1 MSVNQA
7 TEAAAAAATPP
18 APAGN
23 DAAAGGKAGA
33 KAGKEDARTDMVG
46 KALGL
51 LVLLGDEPRGASAA
65 ELSRR
70 AELPFSTTYRLLGSL
85 TRDGF
90 VDYEPDGRRYHLG
103 LRIFQLGQRVSNH
116 HGFAGTALP
125 ILRRVTEETGE
136 ATILSVRDGN
146 HHLTVNKVDGP
157 QTFRVTSDPGH
168 LGALHTT
175 SVGKALVAFA
185 DDATRSQLVEELE
198 LEPLTEFSIT
208 GPGGL
213 PGRDRA
219 GAQAR
224 LRPHGRGKRAGHARC
239 RRPGL
244 QLPGPRLRLAGHGG
258 PGLPDECGGP
268 RGPGSAAPVGG
279 GRAVRPAAPAM
290 IPAAWPAE
298 IVPDCSLV
306 EQQCNM

>member
-1 MSVNQA
+1 MSVNQDTESA
-7 TEAAAAAATPP
+7 EAASAPP
-18 APAGN
+18 AR
-23 DAAAGGKAGA
+23 
-33 KAGKEDARTDMVG
+33 AGKGTKAARDDSRTDMVG

-125 ILRRVTEETGE
+125 ILRRVTEQTGE

-175 SVGKALVAFA
+175 SVGKVLVAFA

-208 GPGGL
+208 DREAFRAEIGL
-213 PGRDRA
+213 VRQRGYAVMDEENELGMRA
-219 GAQAR
+219 VAVPVFNSQGHAFASLATAVPVFRMSVEALVALVPLLQSAAAELSAR
-224 LRPHGRGKRAGHARC
+224 LP
-239 RRPGL
+239 
-244 QLPGPRLRLAGHGG
+244 
-258 PGLPDECGGP
+258 
-268 RGPGSAAPVGG
+268 
-279 GRAVRPAAPAM
+279 
-290 IPAAWPAE
+290 
-298 IVPDCSLV
+298 
-306 EQQCNM
+306 QQ

>member
-1 MSVNQA
+1 MSVNHDTGIA
-7 TEAAAAAATPP
+7 DRP
-18 APAGN
+18 AVSPV
-23 DAAAGGKAGA
+23 
-33 KAGKEDARTDMVG
+33 AGKGPSAAKDEARTDMVG

-65 ELSRR
+65 DLARR

-103 LRIFQLGQRVSNH
+103 LRVFQLGQRVSNH

-136 ATILSVRDGN
+136 ATILSVRDGM

-185 DDATRSQLVEELE
+185 DDATRAELVEGLE

-208 GPGGL
+208 
-213 PGRDRA
+213 DREA
-219 GAQAR
+219 FRAEIDAVRRRGYAAMDEENELGMRAVAVPVFNAQGTAFASLATAVPVFRMSMEALQTLVPLLQSAAAELSAR
-224 LRPHGRGKRAGHARC
+224 L
-239 RRPGL
+239 
-244 QLPGPRLRLAGHGG
+244 
-258 PGLPDECGGP
+258 
-268 RGPGSAAPVGG
+268 
-279 GRAVRPAAPAM
+279 
-290 IPAAWPAE
+290 
-298 IVPDCSLV
+298 
-306 EQQCNM
+306 QQR

>member
-1 MSVNQA
+1 MSVNQD
-7 TEAAAAAATPP
+7 TMPAADQSGAETAADSVAEPT
-18 APAGN
+18 AG
-23 DAAAGGKAGA
+23 AGPEPAAGS
-33 KAGKEDARTDMVG
+33 RTDMVG

-103 LRIFQLGQRVSNH
+103 LRVFQLGQRVSNH
-116 HGFAGTALP
+116 HGFAGTSLP

-185 DDATRSQLVEELE
+185 DDATRNRLLEELP
-198 LEPLTEFSIT
+198 LDPLTERSIT
-208 GPGGL
+208 
-213 PGRDRA
+213 DRGDFRA
-219 GAQAR
+219 EIEQVRRQGYATMDEENELGMRAVAVPVFNAQGHAFASLATAVPVFRMSMEALVALVPLLQAAAAELSAR
-224 LRPHGRGKRAGHARC
+224 LP
-239 RRPGL
+239 
-244 QLPGPRLRLAGHGG
+244 
-258 PGLPDECGGP
+258 
-268 RGPGSAAPVGG
+268 
-279 GRAVRPAAPAM
+279 
-290 IPAAWPAE
+290 
-298 IVPDCSLV
+298 
-306 EQQCNM
+306 QQ

>member
-1 MSVNQA
+1 MSVNQD
-7 TEAAAAAATPP
+7 TESTETDAPPTPAAKSPKSP
-18 APAGN
+18 
-23 DAAAGGKAGA
+23 
-33 KAGKEDARTDMVG
+33 KEDSRTDMVG

-70 AELPFSTTYRLLGSL
+70 ADLPFSTTYRLLGSL

-103 LRIFQLGQRVSNH
+103 LRVFQLGQRVSNH

-125 ILRRVTEETGE
+125 ILRRVTQETGE
-136 ATILSVRDGN
+136 ATILSVRDGV

-185 DDATRSQLVEELE
+185 DEAARAELVEGLE
-198 LEPLTEFSIT
+198 LAPLTEFSIT
-208 GPGGL
+208 
-213 PGRDRA
+213 DREA
-219 GAQAR
+219 FRAEIELVRRRGYATMDEENELGMRAIAVPVFSSQGQAFASLATAVPVFRMSMEALVALVPLLQSAAAELSAR
-224 LRPHGRGKRAGHARC
+224 LPQR
-239 RRPGL
+239 
-244 QLPGPRLRLAGHGG
+244 
-258 PGLPDECGGP
+258 
-268 RGPGSAAPVGG
+268 
-279 GRAVRPAAPAM
+279 
-290 IPAAWPAE
+290 
-298 IVPDCSLV
+298 
-306 EQQCNM
+306 

>member
-1 MSVNQA
+1 MSVKQTTA
-7 TEAAAAAATPP
+7 DEDVAADIKA
-18 APAGN
+18 
-23 DAAAGGKAGA
+23 DAKPA
-33 KAGKEDARTDMVG
+33 KADRTDMVG

-65 ELSRR
+65 EISRR

-116 HGFAGTALP
+116 HGFAGAALP
-125 ILRRVTEETGE
+125 VLRRVTEQTGE
-136 ATILSVRDGN
+136 ATILSVRDGH

-185 DDATRSQLVEELE
+185 DDGERQRLVEELE

-208 GPGGL
+208 DRDAFRAEIERVR
-213 PGRDRA
+213 GRGYALMDEENELGMRA
-219 GAQAR
+219 VAVPVFNSQGHAFASLATAVPVFRLSVEELVAQVPLLQEAAAELAAR
-224 LRPHGRGKRAGHARC
+224 LPQR
-239 RRPGL
+239 
-244 QLPGPRLRLAGHGG
+244 
-258 PGLPDECGGP
+258 
-268 RGPGSAAPVGG
+268 
-279 GRAVRPAAPAM
+279 
-290 IPAAWPAE
+290 
-298 IVPDCSLV
+298 
-306 EQQCNM
+306 

>member
-1 MSVNQA
+1 MSVNQD
-7 TEAAAAAATPP
+7 TELAGNAAIGATPNGDG
-18 APAGN
+18 ANA
-23 DAAAGGKAGA
+23 DTKAGA
-33 KAGKEDARTDMVG
+33 KAAREDSRTDMVG

-125 ILRRVTEETGE
+125 VLRRVTEETGE
-136 ATILSVRDGN
+136 ATILSVRDGH

-185 DDATRSQLVEELE
+185 DDATRSQLVEELA

-208 GPGGL
+208 
-213 PGRDRA
+213 DR
-219 GAQAR
+219 GAFRAEIELVRKRGYAVMDEENELGMRAVAVPVFNSQGHAFAALATAVPVFRMSVEALVALVPLLQAAAAELSAR
-224 LRPHGRGKRAGHARC
+224 LP
-239 RRPGL
+239 
-244 QLPGPRLRLAGHGG
+244 
-258 PGLPDECGGP
+258 
-268 RGPGSAAPVGG
+268 
-279 GRAVRPAAPAM
+279 
-290 IPAAWPAE
+290 
-298 IVPDCSLV
+298 
-306 EQQCNM
+306 QQ

>member
-1 MSVNQA
+1 MSVNQD
-7 TEAAAAAATPP
+7 TELEAAGRVA
-18 APAGN
+18 
-23 DAAAGGKAGA
+23 AAAGGGTGTAKAPKGA
-33 KAGKEDARTDMVG
+33 KEDSRTDMVG

-103 LRIFQLGQRVSNH
+103 LRVFQLGQRVSNH

-125 ILRRVTEETGE
+125 ILRRVTEKTGE

-185 DDATRSQLVEELE
+185 EDAERKRLVEELP
-198 LEPLTEFSIT
+198 LDPLTEFSVT
-208 GPGGL
+208 
-213 PGRDRA
+213 DREA
-219 GAQAR
+219 FRTEIDQVRRRGYAVMDEENELGMRAVAVPVFNAQGYAFASLATAVPVFRLSLDDLVALVPVLQEAAAELAAR
-224 LRPHGRGKRAGHARC
+224 LPQR
-239 RRPGL
+239 
-244 QLPGPRLRLAGHGG
+244 
-258 PGLPDECGGP
+258 
-268 RGPGSAAPVGG
+268 
-279 GRAVRPAAPAM
+279 
-290 IPAAWPAE
+290 
-298 IVPDCSLV
+298 
-306 EQQCNM
+306 

>member
-1 MSVNQA
+1 MSVNQDTDVSG
-7 TEAAAAAATPP
+7 TEAGPGSISKPRAVK
-18 APAGN
+18 
-23 DAAAGGKAGA
+23 D
-33 KAGKEDARTDMVG
+33 DARTDMVG

-103 LRIFQLGQRVSNH
+103 LRVFQLGQRVSNH

-125 ILRRVTEETGE
+125 ILRRVTEKTGE

-185 DDATRSQLVEELE
+185 EESERKRLVEELE

-208 GPGGL
+208 D
-213 PGRDRA
+213 RDAFRA
-219 GAQAR
+219 EIDHVRRQGYAVMDEENELGMRAVAVPVFNAQGHAFASLATAVPVFRLSMEDLVALVPVLQEAAAELSAR
-224 LRPHGRGKRAGHARC
+224 LPQR
-239 RRPGL
+239 
-244 QLPGPRLRLAGHGG
+244 
-258 PGLPDECGGP
+258 
-268 RGPGSAAPVGG
+268 
-279 GRAVRPAAPAM
+279 
-290 IPAAWPAE
+290 
-298 IVPDCSLV
+298 
-306 EQQCNM
+306 

>member
-1 MSVNQA
+1 MSVNQD
-7 TEAAAAAATPP
+7 TEAASAAAPLPP
-18 APAGN
+18 SAG
-23 DAAAGGKAGA
+23 DDGAAGGKAGA
-33 KAGKEDARTDMVG
+33 KAGKGDARTDMVG

-185 DDATRSQLVEELE
+185 DDATRSQLIDELE

-208 GPGGL
+208 
-213 PGRDRA
+213 DREA
-219 GAQAR
+219 FRAEVELVRKRGYALMDEENELGMRAVAVPVFNSQGHAFAALATAVPVFRMTVEALVALVPLLQSAAAELSAR
-224 LRPHGRGKRAGHARC
+224 LP
-239 RRPGL
+239 
-244 QLPGPRLRLAGHGG
+244 
-258 PGLPDECGGP
+258 
-268 RGPGSAAPVGG
+268 
-279 GRAVRPAAPAM
+279 
-290 IPAAWPAE
+290 
-298 IVPDCSLV
+298 
-306 EQQCNM
+306 QQ

>member
-1 MSVNQA
+1 MSVNQNIEA
-7 TEAAAAAATPP
+7 ESAAAAAEAAT
-18 APAGN
+18 APK
-23 DAAAGGKAGA
+23 AAKQ
-33 KAGKEDARTDMVG
+33 DSRTDMVG

-65 ELSRR
+65 DLSRR

-103 LRIFQLGQRVSNH
+103 LRVFQLGQRVSNH

-125 ILRRVTEETGE
+125 ILRRVTEKTGE

-175 SVGKALVAFA
+175 SVGKVLVAFA
-185 DDATRSQLVEELE
+185 EDAERKRLVEELE

-208 GPGGL
+208 DREAFRAEIDQVRRLGYAVMDEENELGMRAVAVPVFNAQGYAFASLATAVPVFRLGL
-213 PGRDRA
+213 EDMVALVPVLQEA
-219 GAQAR
+219 ASELSAR
-224 LRPHGRGKRAGHARC
+224 LPQR
-239 RRPGL
+239 
-244 QLPGPRLRLAGHGG
+244 
-258 PGLPDECGGP
+258 
-268 RGPGSAAPVGG
+268 
-279 GRAVRPAAPAM
+279 
-290 IPAAWPAE
+290 
-298 IVPDCSLV
+298 
-306 EQQCNM
+306 

>member
-1 MSVNQA
+1 MSVNQD
-7 TEAAAAAATPP
+7 TEAAE
-18 APAGN
+18 
-23 DAAAGGKAGA
+23 AAGHPRGSVPEAPRPA
-33 KAGKEDARTDMVG
+33 REDNRTDMVG

-103 LRIFQLGQRVSNH
+103 LRVFQLGQRVSNH

-125 ILRRVTEETGE
+125 ILRRVTEQSGE

-185 DDATRSQLVEELE
+185 DDATRIRLEEELE

-208 GPGGL
+208 DRDAFRAEIGL
-213 PGRDRA
+213 IRRRGYATMDEENELGMRA
-219 GAQAR
+219 IAVPVFNSQGHAFASLATAVPVFRMSMEALVALVPLLQSAAAELSAR
-224 LRPHGRGKRAGHARC
+224 LP
-239 RRPGL
+239 
-244 QLPGPRLRLAGHGG
+244 
-258 PGLPDECGGP
+258 
-268 RGPGSAAPVGG
+268 
-279 GRAVRPAAPAM
+279 
-290 IPAAWPAE
+290 
-298 IVPDCSLV
+298 
-306 EQQCNM
+306 QQ

>member
-1 MSVNQA
+1 MSVKEA
-7 TEAAAAAATPP
+7 TGSGARIQSTQEASAEGPDLKGKP
-18 APAGN
+18 A
-23 DAAAGGKAGA
+23 KSA
-33 KAGKEDARTDMVG
+33 KDDSRTDMVG

-51 LVLLGDEPRGASAA
+51 LVLLGDEPRGASAS

-125 ILRRVTEETGE
+125 ILRRVTEETRE
-136 ATILSVRDGN
+136 ATILSVRDGF

-185 DDATRSQLVEELE
+185 ENSERERLLEELP
-198 LEPLTEFSIT
+198 LEPLTAASIT
-208 GPGGL
+208 
-213 PGRDRA
+213 DRA
-219 GAQAR
+219 EFRAEIDKVRRQGYAVMDEENELGMRAVAVPVFNSQGVAFASLATAVPVFRLSLEALVALVPLLQDAAAELAAR
-224 LRPHGRGKRAGHARC
+224 LPQR
-239 RRPGL
+239 
-244 QLPGPRLRLAGHGG
+244 
-258 PGLPDECGGP
+258 
-268 RGPGSAAPVGG
+268 
-279 GRAVRPAAPAM
+279 
-290 IPAAWPAE
+290 
-298 IVPDCSLV
+298 
-306 EQQCNM
+306 

>member
-1 MSVNQA
+1 MSVNQD
-7 TEAAAAAATPP
+7 TEPAAAEDAVAAAK
-18 APAGN
+18 AP
-23 DAAAGGKAGA
+23 KAP
-33 KAGKEDARTDMVG
+33 KEDSRTDMVG

-103 LRIFQLGQRVSNH
+103 LRVFQLGQRVSNH

-125 ILRRVTEETGE
+125 ILRRVTEKTGE
-136 ATILSVRDGN
+136 ATILSVRDGH

-185 DDATRSQLVEELE
+185 EDAERQRLVEELE

-208 GPGGL
+208 
-213 PGRDRA
+213 DREA
-219 GAQAR
+219 FRAEIEQVRRRGYAVMDEENELGMRAVAVPVFNAQGFAFASLATAVPVFRLSLEELVALVPALQEAAAELSAR
-224 LRPHGRGKRAGHARC
+224 LPQR
-239 RRPGL
+239 
-244 QLPGPRLRLAGHGG
+244 
-258 PGLPDECGGP
+258 
-268 RGPGSAAPVGG
+268 
-279 GRAVRPAAPAM
+279 
-290 IPAAWPAE
+290 
-298 IVPDCSLV
+298 
-306 EQQCNM
+306 

>member
-1 MSVNQA
+1 MDGMSVNQA
-7 TEAAAAAATPP
+7 TADNGVSADPKM
-18 APAGN
+18 
-23 DAAAGGKAGA
+23 DSKVA
-33 KAGKEDARTDMVG
+33 KADRTDMVG

-65 ELSRR
+65 EISRR

-116 HGFAGTALP
+116 HGFAGAALP
-125 ILRRVTEETGE
+125 VLRRVTEQTGE
-136 ATILSVRDGN
+136 ATILSVRDGH

-157 QTFRVTSDPGH
+157 RTFRVTSDPGH

-185 DDATRSQLVEELE
+185 DDAERQRLVEELE

-208 GPGGL
+208 D
-213 PGRDRA
+213 RDAFRA
-219 GAQAR
+219 EIEQVRSRGYAVMDEENELGMRAVAVPVFNSQGHAFASLATAVPVFRLSVEALVAHVPLLQEAAAELSAR
-224 LRPHGRGKRAGHARC
+224 LP
-239 RRPGL
+239 
-244 QLPGPRLRLAGHGG
+244 LR
-258 PGLPDECGGP
+258 
-268 RGPGSAAPVGG
+268 
-279 GRAVRPAAPAM
+279 
-290 IPAAWPAE
+290 
-298 IVPDCSLV
+298 
-306 EQQCNM
+306 

>member
-1 MSVNQA
+1 MSVNQD
-7 TEAAAAAATPP
+7 TEAAAAAATLPE
-18 APAGN
+18 PAGIG
-23 DAAAGGKAGA
+23 AAAGAKAGA
-33 KAGKEDARTDMVG
+33 KAGKEDSRTDMVG

-208 GPGGL
+208 
-213 PGRDRA
+213 DREA
-219 GAQAR
+219 FRAEIELVRKRGYALMDEENELGMRAVAVPVFNSQGHAFAALATAVPVFRMSVEALVALVPLLQSAAAELSAR
-224 LRPHGRGKRAGHARC
+224 LP
-239 RRPGL
+239 
-244 QLPGPRLRLAGHGG
+244 
-258 PGLPDECGGP
+258 
-268 RGPGSAAPVGG
+268 
-279 GRAVRPAAPAM
+279 
-290 IPAAWPAE
+290 
-298 IVPDCSLV
+298 
-306 EQQCNM
+306 QQ

>member
-1 MSVNQA
+1 MSVNQD
-7 TEAAAAAATPP
+7 TEAAAAEDDVAA
-18 APAGN
+18 G
-23 DAAAGGKAGA
+23 AAARAPKAS
-33 KAGKEDARTDMVG
+33 KEDSRTDMVG

-103 LRIFQLGQRVSNH
+103 LRVFQLGQRVSNH
-116 HGFAGTALP
+116 HGFAGSALP
-125 ILRRVTEETGE
+125 ILRRVTEKTGE

-185 DDATRSQLVEELE
+185 EDSERVRLVEELE

-208 GPGGL
+208 D
-213 PGRDRA
+213 RDAFRA
-219 GAQAR
+219 DIEQVRRRGYAVMDEENELGMRAVAVPVFNAQGYAFASLATAVPVFRLSMEDLVALVPVLQEAASELSAR
-224 LRPHGRGKRAGHARC
+224 LPQR
-239 RRPGL
+239 
-244 QLPGPRLRLAGHGG
+244 
-258 PGLPDECGGP
+258 
-268 RGPGSAAPVGG
+268 
-279 GRAVRPAAPAM
+279 
-290 IPAAWPAE
+290 
-298 IVPDCSLV
+298 
-306 EQQCNM
+306 